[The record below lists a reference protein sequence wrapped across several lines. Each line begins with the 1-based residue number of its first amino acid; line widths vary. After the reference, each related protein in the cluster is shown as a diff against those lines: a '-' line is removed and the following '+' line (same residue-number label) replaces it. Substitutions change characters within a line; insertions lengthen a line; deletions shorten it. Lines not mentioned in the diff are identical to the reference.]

1 MDTALAKGVTFE
13 KNRSTTKS
21 KTTLQKKNVFQS
33 LLGELMT
40 VKKMVDVNAKT
51 RRHRE
56 QVKSIKVLFV

>member
-1 MDTALAKGVTFE
+1 MNKVESQQNLKLIC
-13 KNRSTTKS
+13 N
-21 KTTLQKKNVFQS
+21 KKDVFQS

-56 QVKSIKVLFV
+56 QVKSIKVLLE